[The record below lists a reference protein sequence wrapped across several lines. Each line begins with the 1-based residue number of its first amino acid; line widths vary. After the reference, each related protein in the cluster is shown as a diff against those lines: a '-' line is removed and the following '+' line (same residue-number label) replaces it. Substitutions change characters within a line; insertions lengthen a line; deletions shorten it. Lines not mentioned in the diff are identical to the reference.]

1 MPVLMPIMMHTLTE
15 EGLDSV
21 EDGLDIIN
29 IFTYY
34 GYSKGDVIP
43 PEMWRLLPQVM
54 YITAGSDNDVD
65 GGFGFEFLTNASTVV
80 QNFIAKDQTTIFTQG

>member
-1 MPVLMPIMMHTLTE
+1 MPIMMHTLTE

-34 GYSKGDVIP
+34 GYSKGEVIP
-43 PEMWRLLPQVM
+43 
-54 YITAGSDNDVD
+54 
-65 GGFGFEFLTNASTVV
+65 
-80 QNFIAKDQTTIFTQG
+80 